1 MGIIKNQ
8 RHTKRK
14 MDHEHQSNTAVNKFT
29 INDTLFY
36 LDGMTIKTAIIVGIV
51 IKITPHTSTVVYEFY
66 KADNICTKLES
77 YLFSSKQEL
86 VDQLLLG

>member
-1 MGIIKNQ
+1 
-8 RHTKRK
+8 
-14 MDHEHQSNTAVNKFT
+14 MDHQHQSNTAVNKFT

-36 LDGMTIKTAIIVGIV
+36 LEGMRIKSAVIIGIV

-66 KADNICTKLES
+66 KGDNLCTSSES
-77 YLFSSKQEL
+77 NLFSSKQEL